1 MQFFDRPGRSRIAL
15 RGSSSRA
22 ATSDQ
27 LLAQARKA
35 REQRAH
41 QRAQRQAATTLQSVL
56 RCRIASCQSA
66 QLLGARDACNPDA
79 ALIQLLFVGGVFGD
93 RATKLSVRVGL
104 VRRAVVV
111 REGIALFV
119 NRLAAELGRKD
130 LHIGEGGVT
139 ERIVVKGIAVVLA
152 AAARRVTE
160 TGEDVQ
166 FLNGVASTV
175 IRMLRFLTMRTVGE
189 LASWGVCVH
198 LTDLLASVALRGS
211 GGEEIGALSDL
222 MKEMLRL
229 VEGGDAKETAILYRQ
244 IAMSLL
250 SADGVLRCYQ
260 WMRNPVFVKKLFKA
274 LATERLGKRD
284 GEDEGRS
291 NAEIEW
297 DLANDVAELDM
308 KRIAIALSNALELGD
323 TLWAEQDKDTLWS
336 FVASVSTLLELL
348 SQQWP
353 LEGETED
360 DMSDD
365 EGAGEREG
373 TEKELSDAS
382 TLRSVIKRLGSTLKR
397 VVSDDNVRILMTGAV
412 AEGRHAVIRVCQ
424 LFSFLTRREKSLN
437 MSLRNALAFWRVK
450 GSSQPH
456 ILSSLWKFCLKTSEE
471 DGNSDAMVDVMS
483 CPLREDSA
491 PILVVFACSY
501 SYLLYIQD
509 GDEMFENQWPFSVD
523 EVREVAL
530 VLKKYLY
537 YALYARPTTY
547 LSSASSFQNNSL
559 LHKEPGLLDE
569 VSRLLSRLY
578 NCDARR
584 QFSTSDDF
592 WLAGKGALSSEA
604 FLHDAITAGPEAL
617 VQPAESNDF
626 RGVRKVR
633 VRLSSVNGAGEL
645 LRMAPFLVPF
655 STRAKIFQSWVARER
670 DKANA
675 GRPFISMSD
684 RSVSVRRKFI
694 FEDAFEEL
702 NGLGSDLKG
711 TIRVKFIDEHGIEE
725 AGIDGGGVFK
735 EFMYEV
741 LRLGFSPFSY
751 GLFKATPDGRLYP
764 SPDAAL
770 ANENFKTQFAF
781 LGRLLGK
788 AVFDGVLV
796 DIPLARFFISKI
808 LGQFNYPNDL
818 DSLDPELHKNMKF
831 LKNCPTSMVEDL
843 GLNFTIANHAFGA
856 TREMELVRN
865 GRNIPV
871 TAANRIEYMHRVA
884 NYRMNTQIKQ
894 QSDSFL
900 SGFSEIVSPYYI
912 RLFSHEEIQ
921 LLISGKPGKIDLD
934 DLRRNTKYSGGY
946 TEDTNV
952 IKWFW
957 QAMSE
962 LGAEE
967 QSKMLQFVTSSP
979 RAPLLGFSYLVPGF
993 CIHRAEG
1000 DIRLP
1005 TASTCMNLL
1014 KLPHY
1019 KSLDVMRQKLRYALD
1034 SHAGFNLS

>member
-1 MQFFDRPGRSRIAL
+1 MLRSRIA
-15 RGSSSRA
+15 S
-22 ATSDQ
+22 
-27 LLAQARKA
+27 
-35 REQRAH
+35 H
-41 QRAQRQAATTLQSVL
+41 
-56 RCRIASCQSA
+56 QSA
-66 QLLGARDACNPDA
+66 QLLGASGTANPDV
-79 ALIQLLFVGGVFGD
+79 ALTKLLFVAGVFGD
-93 RATKLSVRVGL
+93 RANKLSARVEL
-104 VRRAVVV
+104 VRRAVVR
-111 REGIALFV
+111 REGIELFV
-119 NRLAAELGRKD
+119 SRLREELERGD
-130 LHIGEGGVT
+130 LNVGEEGVT
-139 ERIVVKGIAVVLA
+139 EEMIVKGVTVVLA
-152 AAARRVTE
+152 AAARNVNE
-160 TGEDVQ
+160 KEVHAQ
-166 FLNGVASTV
+166 FLNGAASTV
-175 IRMLRFLTMRTVGE
+175 IRMLRFLTVKAVGE
-189 LASWGVCVH
+189 LASWGACIH
-198 LTDLLASVALRGS
+198 LTDLLAGVAQRGS
-211 GGEEIGALSDL
+211 GKEEVRALSDL
-222 MKEMLRL
+222 
-229 VEGGDAKETAILYRQ
+229 VERVLSLIEEGDAEKAEILYRQ
-244 IAMSLL
+244 ITVSLL
-250 SADGVLRCYQ
+250 SVDEVLRCYQ
-260 WMRNPVFVKKLFKA
+260 WMRDPLFVKRA
-274 LATERLGKRD
+274 LRVLAMEGVDKRD
-284 GEDEGRS
+284 GEGES
-291 NAEIEW
+291 KSKVNLEW
-297 DLANDVAELDM
+297 DLANGVAELST
-308 KRIAIALSNALELGD
+308 KRIAITLSNALELGD
-323 TLWAEQDKDTLWS
+323 TLWTEQDKDTLWS
-336 FVASVSTLLELL
+336 FVAAVSTLLELL
-348 SQQWP
+348 SEQMV
-353 LEGETED
+353 LEGDNED

-365 EGAGEREG
+365 EDGGERDGKGE
-373 TEKELSDAS
+373 ELSDAIA
-382 TLRSVIKRLGSTLKR
+382 LRGVVKRLSSTLKR
-397 VVSDDNVRILMTGAV
+397 VVSDENVRVLMTGAV

-424 LFSFLTRREKSLN
+424 LFNFLIQREKSLN
-437 MSLRNALAFWRVK
+437 MSLRNALAFWRVR
-450 GSSQPH
+450 GSGQPH
-456 ILSSLWKFCLKTSEE
+456 ILSSLWRLCLKSPEE
-471 DGNSDAMVDVMS
+471 DGSSDAVVDVTS
-483 CPLREDSA
+483 CPLREDAA

-509 GDEMFENQWPFSVD
+509 EDEMFESQWPFSVD
-523 EVREVAL
+523 EVREIAL

-537 YALYARPTTY
+537 YALYVRSTTR
-547 LSSASSFQNNSL
+547 LLFAGSFHNNSL

-584 QFSTSDDF
+584 QFRTSDDF
-592 WLAGKGALSSEA
+592 WLAGKGVLLSEA
-604 FLHDAITAGPEAL
+604 FLQDAITAGPEAL
-617 VQPAESNDF
+617 MQPAESDAF
-626 RGVRKVR
+626 RGVRKVATR
-633 VRLSSVNGAGEL
+633 QSSVNGAGEL
-645 LRMAPFLVPF
+645 LRMAPYLVPF
-655 STRAKIFQSWVARER
+655 SSRAKIFHSWVAGER

-675 GRPFISMSD
+675 GRFFIPVPG

-702 NGLGSDLKG
+702 NGLGPDLKA

-770 ANENFKTQFAF
+770 ANENFRTQFAF

-818 DSLDPELHKNMKF
+818 GSLDPELHKNMKF
-831 LKNCPTSMVEDL
+831 LKNCPADVVEDL
-843 GLNFTIANHAFGA
+843 GLNFTVANHAFGA
-856 TREMELVRN
+856 TNEVELVRN

-894 QSDSFL
+894 QTEAFL
-900 SGFSEIVSPYYI
+900 SGFSEIVSPHYI
-912 RLFSHEEIQ
+912 RLFSHEEVQ
-921 LLISGKPGKIDLD
+921 LLISGKSGKIDLD

-946 TEDTNV
+946 TEDTDV

-957 QAMSE
+957 QAMAE
-962 LGAEE
+962 LGAED

-1019 KSLDVMRQKLRYALD
+1019 KSLDVMRQKLRYALN